1 MAIFFSGNEIS
12 NGFKYPEEYISVIL
26 KNKIAEDIEPWTLI
40 CEFEKTAKFWLLTLK
55 EQYLDRKII
64 FLRN

>member
-40 CEFEKTAKFWLLTLK
+40 CEFEKKLLNFG
-55 EQYLDRKII
+55 Y
-64 FLRN
+64 